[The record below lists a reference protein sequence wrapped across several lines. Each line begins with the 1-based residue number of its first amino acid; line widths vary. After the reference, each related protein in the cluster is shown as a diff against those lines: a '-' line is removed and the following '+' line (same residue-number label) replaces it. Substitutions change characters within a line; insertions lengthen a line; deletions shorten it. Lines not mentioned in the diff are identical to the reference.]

1 MFAVFKQTKTNF
13 MKTLSKNE
21 LLNCIHEEIDYAMSE
36 NDYAKLS
43 VLYGLLATD
52 SVEAM
57 AKYVNDNFVL

>member
-1 MFAVFKQTKTNF
+1 